1 MEEGGGEPL
10 DEATLLV
17 YTNFRI
23 MERSTEQVSKHD
35 KQELTVKGTM
45 DIERAVGYLEG
56 FTQALRGGTVTVE
69 QGEKILVLKPK
80 RTVDV
85 EVEAV
90 QKKGKE
96 RFVIEITWRTEE
108 EIEEEPEMEDMRI
121 SDREPA
127 NRVLAGLKVAEE

>member
-1 MEEGGGEPL
+1 M
-10 DEATLLV
+10 
-17 YTNFRI
+17 
-23 MERSTEQVSKHD
+23 SKHD

-85 EVEAV
+85 EVQAV

-108 EIEEEPEMEDMRI
+108 EVEEEPEVEDIRI

>member
-1 MEEGGGEPL
+1 M
-10 DEATLLV
+10 
-17 YTNFRI
+17 
-23 MERSTEQVSKHD
+23 SKHD
-35 KQELTVKGTM
+35 KSELAVKGTM
-45 DIERAVGYLEG
+45 EIDQAVAYLEG
-56 FTQALRGGTVTVE
+56 FAKALRGGTVTVE

-85 EVEAV
+85 EVEAT

-96 RFVIEITWRTEE
+96 KFVLEITWRTEE
-108 EIEEEPEMEDMRI
+108 EVEETPEQDELRI